1 MVTNLNNK
9 QKYLSNVY
17 LSTTFLPDGKSLS
30 IALELCKDN
39 DIKKIELGS
48 NHCFEINYDYLTK
61 YGFDYLVHNY
71 FPIPQDSFVLNIAS
85 FNPEIR
91 LRSIKH
97 IKKAI
102 DFCSEV
108 GANLYTFHPGF
119 LTDPNGA
126 NKSDNN
132 YDFQWDEKQLQNRN
146 YEMAKKYM
154 YNTLDEAAKYAQSK
168 KINIA
173 IETEGSLNKKD
184 HLLMQ
189 QPFEYEEFKGKYH
202 PSDIGMNLNI
212 GHLNLA
218 ANAFDFNRSEFVD
231 LIQNYIV
238 AMELSHND
246 GVEDQHLPLQLDGW
260 YWDAIMDPRFEN
272 VPKIL
277 EFRNTSIED
286 IQKNIQLIQEKSSA
300 F

>member
-1 MVTNLNNK
+1 
-9 QKYLSNVY
+9 
-17 LSTTFLPDGKSLS
+17 
-30 IALELCKDN
+30 
-39 DIKKIELGS
+39 
-48 NHCFEINYDYLTK
+48 
-61 YGFDYLVHNY
+61 
-71 FPIPQDSFVLNIAS
+71 
-85 FNPEIR
+85 
-91 LRSIKH
+91 
-97 IKKAI
+97 
-102 DFCSEV
+102 
-108 GANLYTFHPGF
+108 
-119 LTDPNGA
+119 
-126 NKSDNN
+126 
-132 YDFQWDEKQLQNRN
+132 
-146 YEMAKKYM
+146 
-154 YNTLDEAAKYAQSK
+154 
-168 KINIA
+168 
-173 IETEGSLNKKD
+173 
-184 HLLMQ
+184 MQ

-202 PSDIGMNLNI
+202 ASDIGINLNI

-300 F
+300 FSASG

>member
-1 MVTNLNNK
+1 M
-9 QKYLSNVY
+9 YL
-17 LSTTFLPDGKSLS
+17 
-30 IALELCKDN
+30 A
-39 DIKKIELGS
+39 
-48 NHCFEINYDYLTK
+48 
-61 YGFDYLVHNY
+61 
-71 FPIPQDSFVLNIAS
+71 
-85 FNPEIR
+85 
-91 LRSIKH
+91 
-97 IKKAI
+97 
-102 DFCSEV
+102 
-108 GANLYTFHPGF
+108 
-119 LTDPNGA
+119 
-126 NKSDNN
+126 
-132 YDFQWDEKQLQNRN
+132 
-146 YEMAKKYM
+146 
-154 YNTLDEAAKYAQSK
+154 LDEIAAYALSK
-168 KINIA
+168 NIKIA

-189 QPFEYEEFKGKYH
+189 QPKEYEEFMEKY
-202 PSDIGMNLNI
+202 SNLDIGINLNI

-218 ANAFDFNRSEFVD
+218 ANAFNFNRFEFVD

-300 F
+300 FSASG